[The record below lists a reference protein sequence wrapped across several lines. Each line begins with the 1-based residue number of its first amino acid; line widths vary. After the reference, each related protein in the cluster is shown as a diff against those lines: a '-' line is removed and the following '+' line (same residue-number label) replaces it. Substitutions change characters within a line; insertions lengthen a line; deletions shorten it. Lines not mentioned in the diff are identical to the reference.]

1 MNAEILKLNDRAK
14 EKLAEARS
22 LHAKALEDGASTED
36 VQKYTR
42 QHDEAMKDFDA
53 LWESVEKLQEAE
65 QRMKDGEAKLGDA
78 VVDAEERKAKGQ
90 LSYAELRKELDDL
103 KAWRDAMG
111 EGKRPSGTR
120 MADDDKER
128 NQALAVKALFRGPA
142 GMTSEERDAYND
154 LIINHRHYSARQVEG
169 MQERFGDIGVE
180 FGTRA
185 QDSTNPTSTTG
196 TAGGILIPTDIM
208 EPILQKALIGP
219 MLDPG
224 FITYQQTADGRPQ
237 LWPRTDTTTAE
248 GEWIGENA
256 PVSDEDIVF
265 AGRSIGAKILSSK
278 MVLIPRSLEQDTNGA
293 ISTIANLVF
302 EQRLFRSANKGLTL
316 GGITNG
322 PNGLE
327 VQASYAA
334 TSAGTRPAVADWG
347 PAPGNKANAVNRF
360 DIIINQLLKHIEP
373 LYFDAPGFRFM
384 LHWQTLLD
392 LRTVRDTQQN
402 YIWQM
407 GDVRANTPP
416 TIWGK
421 QYRLNQAMVSTPTA
435 DKTLITAGDFK
446 QWITR
451 ESMMPEVLVLRERY
465 AEKFQLA
472 LVAFARYD
480 GGLIDTNAIKRLE
493 FKA

>member
-1 MNAEILKLNDRAK
+1 MNAEILKLNERAK

-22 LHAKALEDGASTED
+22 LHAKALEDGASTDD

-142 GMTSEERDAYND
+142 GMSAEERDAYND
-154 LIINHRHYSARQVEG
+154 LIINHRHYSARQVDG
-169 MQERFGDIGVE
+169 MQERLGDIGVE
-180 FGTRA
+180 FGVRA
-185 QDSTNPTSTTG
+185 QDSTNPTATTG

-224 FITYQQTADGRPQ
+224 FVTYQQTADGRPQ
-237 LWPRTDTTTAE
+237 LWPRTDTTQAE

-256 PVSDEDIVF
+256 EVSKQDVVF
-265 AGRSIGAKILSSK
+265 AGRTIGAKILSSK

-302 EQRLFRSANKGLTL
+302 EQRLFRSANKGLTI
-316 GGITNG
+316 GGGTNG
-322 PNGLE
+322 PTGLE
-327 VQASYAA
+327 SQSSSAQ
-334 TSAGTRPAVADWG
+334 SAGDRPAVADWG
-347 PAPGNKANAVNRF
+347 ADDGQNRF
-360 DIIINQLLKHIEP
+360 DIIINQLMKFIDP

-384 LHWQTLLD
+384 LHWNTLLD
-392 LRTVRDTQQN
+392 LRTVRDTQKN

-421 QYRLNQAMVSTPTA
+421 QYRLNQAMVNTPTA
-435 DKTLITAGDFK
+435 NKTLITAGDFK

-465 AEKFQLA
+465 AEFFQIA
-472 LVAFARYD
+472 LVAFGRYD

>member
-1 MNAEILKLNDRAK
+1 MNAEILKLNERAK
-14 EKLAEARS
+14 DKLAEARS

-42 QHDEAMKDFDA
+42 QHNDAMKDFDA
-53 LWESVEKLQEAE
+53 LWESVEKLQDAE
-65 QRMKDGEAKLGDA
+65 TRMKEGEAKFGDA
-78 VVDAEERKAKGQ
+78 VVDAEERKANGQ

-128 NQALAVKALFRGPA
+128 NQELAIKALFRGPA
-142 GMTSEERDAYND
+142 GMSAEERDAYTD
-154 LIINHRHYSARQVEG
+154 LIVNHRHYSRDQISSMRNRMGE
-169 MQERFGDIGVE
+169 IGIE
-180 FGTRA
+180 LATRA
-185 QDSTNPTSTTG
+185 QDSTNPTATTG

-219 MLDPG
+219 MLDPN
-224 FITYQQTADGRPQ
+224 FVTYQQTADGRPQ

-256 PVSDEDIVF
+256 EVSKADVVF
-265 AGRSIGAKILSSK
+265 AGRTIGAKILSSK
-278 MVLIPRSLEQDTNGA
+278 MVLIPRSLEQDTTGA

-302 EQRLFRSANKGLTL
+302 EQRLFRSANKGLTI
-316 GGITNG
+316 GGGTDG
-322 PNGLE
+322 PDGLE
-327 VQASYAA
+327 AQAS
-334 TSAGTRPAVADWG
+334 SAQTANDRPTIGSWGADNG
-347 PAPGNKANAVNRF
+347 KNRF
-360 DIIINQLLKHIEP
+360 DIIINQLLKFIEP

-392 LRTVRDTQQN
+392 LRTVRDGNDN

-435 DKTLITAGDFK
+435 NKTLITAGDFK

-451 ESMMPEVLVLRERY
+451 ESQMPEVLVLRERY
-465 AEKFQLA
+465 AEFYQIA
-472 LVAFARYD
+472 LVAFGRYD
-480 GGLIDTNAIKRLE
+480 GGLINDKAITRLE
-493 FKA
+493 FRAN